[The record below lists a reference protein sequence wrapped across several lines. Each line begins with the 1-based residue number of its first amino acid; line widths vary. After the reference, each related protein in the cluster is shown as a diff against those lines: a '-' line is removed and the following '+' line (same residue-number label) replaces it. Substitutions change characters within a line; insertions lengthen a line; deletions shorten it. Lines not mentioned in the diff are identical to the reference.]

1 MTGAHQWE
9 ANAAVKSGG
18 RNRFWKRTAKYKQ
31 IDSAKGGNFIV
42 MDIALAIV
50 DILAG
55 NQHPPARKNRT
66 DWKCWKCGL
75 TAGKERNYQR
85 NSKRK
90 LRRFVPANRVYYIQ
104 SAYPFQ

>member
-1 MTGAHQWE
+1 MGGQRRREIRGQEPHSERA
-9 ANAAVKSGG
+9 ANH
-18 RNRFWKRTAKYKQ
+18 TQ
-31 IDSAKGGNFIV
+31 INSAKGGNFIV

-55 NQHPPARKNRT
+55 NQHPSAQKNRT

-85 NSKRK
+85 NSKGK
-90 LRRFVPANRVYYIQ
+90 HRRYVPADRVYYIQ

>member
-1 MTGAHQWE
+1 
-9 ANAAVKSGG
+9 
-18 RNRFWKRTAKYKQ
+18 
-31 IDSAKGGNFIV
+31 

-90 LRRFVPANRVYYIQ
+90 LRRFVPANQVYYIQ

>member
-1 MTGAHQWE
+1 MGGQRRREIRGQEPLLEENGKVH
-9 ANAAVKSGG
+9 ANTFS
-18 RNRFWKRTAKYKQ
+18 
-31 IDSAKGGNFIV
+31 KGGKFIV

-50 DILAG
+50 DLLAG

-85 NSKRK
+85 SSKGK
-90 LRRFVPANRVYYIQ
+90 LRRFVPADRVYYIQ
-104 SAYPFQ
+104 SAYLFQ

>member
-1 MTGAHQWE
+1 M
-9 ANAAVKSGG
+9 
-18 RNRFWKRTAKYKQ
+18 
-31 IDSAKGGNFIV
+31 

-55 NQHPPARKNRT
+55 NQHPSARKNRT

-75 TAGKERNYQR
+75 TAGKEGTYQR
-85 NSKRK
+85 SSKRK
-90 LRRFVPANRVYYIQ
+90 RRRYISANRVYYIQ